1 MKLAESKDIK
11 QALELQSQHAKQQM
25 EAFAQ
30 QLEAMRDLAAKLG
43 QQLHP
48 AGRLE
53 LVVTSPTPGWGCS
66 P

>member
-30 QLEAMRDLAAKLG
+30 QLEAMRDLAAKLI
-43 QQLHP
+43 QDAKTASAP
-48 AGRLE
+48 AQPKSAS
-53 LVVTSPTPGWGCS
+53 SPAS
-66 P
+66 S